1 MRNIIYVILAVL
13 TMAGCKKESKPLDIT
28 GTWELVDIKTR
39 AAQLGDQTMEVFIT
53 FKSDDTYIVSQK
65 IGQGRYHEY
74 SGKWKLAGTTL
85 SGDYSD
91 GSKWGATYDVS
102 VTDDQMTLTPQLDN
116 AESYMYVRISM

>member
-13 TMAGCKKESKPLDIT
+13 TMAGCKKEAKPLDIT

-53 FKSDDTYIVSQK
+53 FKSDNTYSLSQM
-65 IGQGRYHEY
+65 IGQGRPQEFT
-74 SGKWKLAGTTL
+74 GKWKLEGTTL

-102 VTDDQMTLTPQLDN
+102 IDGTHMTLTPQSDN
-116 AESYMYVRISM
+116 AESYTYVKRNM